1 MNEGV
6 LGTMALDSSL
16 VIDLDNWEV
25 AGGIS
30 AQSMLGACMRTEISY
45 TVHGVVVMR
54 IELPILMFKDVHLQ
68 TLLYHYLL
76 TIRQLCYLRHL
87 LQNAP

>member
-1 MNEGV
+1 MNESV
-6 LGTMALDSSL
+6 LGRMALDSSL
-16 VIDLDNWEV
+16 FIDFGNWEV
-25 AGGIS
+25 AGGNT
-30 AQSMLGACMRTEISY
+30 AQSMQGACMRTEISY

-54 IELPILMFKDVHLQ
+54 IELLSLMFKGVHIQ

-76 TIRQLCYLRHL
+76 TVRPLSYLRHR